1 MAFGRL
7 PLVGTFTG
15 VVLLNLSK
23 TISVNVL
30 WVTFVRVNDDTKSTG
45 EKNKKRILNNELVW

>member
-45 EKNKKRILNNELVW
+45 EKN